1 MWRTTFDPKLI
12 PKEKASLK
20 EGIIDDNPADPH
32 TLKYELRLIDLFQN
46 TSDLL
51 IDEGKGFG
59 LAFATTRRLVVT
71 KLALI
76 IHPVWFIPDT
86 SNFRLVCPLEFP
98 SMVHTTSLI

>member
-1 MWRTTFDPKLI
+1 MMRFYYCNWNRNSSGHVTSAKSSRSVWRTTFDPKLI
-12 PKEKASLK
+12 PKEAAST
-20 EGIIDDNPADPH
+20 IIDDNPADPH

-71 KLALI
+71 KLAQIL
-76 IHPVWFIPDT
+76 HY
-86 SNFRLVCPLEFP
+86 
-98 SMVHTTSLI
+98 